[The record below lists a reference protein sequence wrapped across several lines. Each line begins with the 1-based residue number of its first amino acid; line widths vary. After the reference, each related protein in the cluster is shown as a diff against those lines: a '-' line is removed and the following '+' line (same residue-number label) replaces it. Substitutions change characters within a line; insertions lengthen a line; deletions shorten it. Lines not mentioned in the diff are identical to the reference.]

1 MSCCP
6 STWKGRVLLSPQA
19 DLGSDLWPEGREAVS
34 SGIELWSLLPWQ
46 IRVFISMEPLTCS
59 SPSSPTPPR
68 PGSAPR
74 CSVIGLLLSCRSL
87 FQTESQSGGPDDTC
101 HSPSTN
107 AGKCRGRNPCSRG
120 RDTETDPRTESGAS
134 GVIPCFH
141 FSLQTQSFVHLHLI
155 KRTGK
160 VRHDL

>member
-6 STWKGRVLLSPQA
+6 STWKGRALLSPQA

-46 IRVFISMEPLTCS
+46 IKVFISMEPLTCS
-59 SPSSPTPPR
+59 SPSSPTPLR

-74 CSVIGLLLSCRSL
+74 CSVIGLLPLCRSL

-107 AGKCRGRNPCSRG
+107 AGSAGAETPAQEEGTRRQTRGQ
-120 RDTETDPRTESGAS
+120 
-134 GVIPCFH
+134 
-141 FSLQTQSFVHLHLI
+141 SLEPV
-155 KRTGK
+155 
-160 VRHDL
+160 V